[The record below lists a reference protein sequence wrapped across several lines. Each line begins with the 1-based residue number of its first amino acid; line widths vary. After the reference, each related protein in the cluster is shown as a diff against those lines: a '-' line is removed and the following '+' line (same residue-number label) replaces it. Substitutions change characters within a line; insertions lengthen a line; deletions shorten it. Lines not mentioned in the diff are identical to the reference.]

1 MPVWSEV
8 PALNTYSETARRQI
22 TTLWKSLCILATC
35 WKIGPSDWAVFE
47 RKIFL
52 KTGHFSYVK
61 GMKSAFLELDCLNI
75 LLLLLLLVAIAFDVV
90 EYRRALT
97 YVYSL
102 PETLAHIYE

>member
-1 MPVWSEV
+1 M
-8 PALNTYSETARRQI
+8 
-22 TTLWKSLCILATC
+22 
-35 WKIGPSDWAVFE
+35 
-47 RKIFL
+47 
-52 KTGHFSYVK
+52 
-61 GMKSAFLELDCLNI
+61 SAFLELDCLNI